1 MPISRMKWPCGSL
14 RTYAR
19 LREMNDS
26 SREAFA
32 GFGPLFFFPGL
43 FLTEIEFIPK
53 FDYDE

>member
-1 MPISRMKWPCGSL
+1 
-14 RTYAR
+14 
-19 LREMNDS
+19 MNDS